1 MDTEKNN
8 VETMLSIIEN
18 VFPDS
23 AEKISTVAFVN
34 WHNILN
40 HCALETMDEKQTLFC
55 CNLILSL
62 ASAHYSDK
70 SQDLLN
76 ISKKMQEVS
85 FEDTIS
91 FLQGDDGEMELDE
104 EDDDDDE
111 GFAGLES

>member
-8 VETMLSIIEN
+8 VETMLSLIEN

-40 HCALETMDEKQTLFC
+40 HSSLESMDEKEILFC

-62 ASAHYSDK
+62 ASNHYSDK
-70 SQDLLN
+70 TQELLK
-76 ISKKMQEVS
+76 ISEKMREVS

-91 FLQGDDGEMELDE
+91 FLQGEDGEIELDE
-104 EDDDDDE
+104 EDNDGEDFE
-111 GFAGLES
+111 GLEL

>member
-1 MDTEKNN
+1 METEKNN

-40 HCALETMDEKQTLFC
+40 HCALEAMDEKQVLFC
-55 CNLILSL
+55 CNLVLSL
-62 ASAHYSDK
+62 ASSHYSDK
-70 SQDLLN
+70 SQDLLS

-91 FLQGDDGEMELDE
+91 FLQGEDGEMQLDE
-104 EDDDDDE
+104 DEDEEEDFD
-111 GFAGLES
+111 GLES